1 MLPAISLWV
10 GGIWLG
16 GQNHPRGRPGLRYYR
31 VVLGCRT
38 HCLPKTHDVYLWGGY
53 LPLALHTRELSGQ
66 RCSLRVMLTCTHRV
80 TKAVAF
86 RGQKKKGV

>member
-1 MLPAISLWV
+1 MAWGAKPPTGPAW
-10 GGIWLG
+10 
-16 GQNHPRGRPGLRYYR
+16 LRYYR

-86 RGQKKKGV
+86 RGQKKKGA